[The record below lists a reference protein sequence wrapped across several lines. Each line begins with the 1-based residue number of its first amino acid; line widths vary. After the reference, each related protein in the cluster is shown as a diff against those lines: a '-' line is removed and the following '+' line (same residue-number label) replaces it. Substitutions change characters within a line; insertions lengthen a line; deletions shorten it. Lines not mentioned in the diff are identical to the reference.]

1 MERYRLRTPTDR
13 GLWGAVTT
21 NRVKVWRSASSSF
34 LAAVSAARSLHGRRV
49 IAWTAPSGMQPARTA
64 TSRRWSRGRARSA
77 DRPADRQLANSL
89 SASLATRWMAPRPR
103 SDDSAPFYRC
113 VMRRRS
119 RGHFWRIT
127 QPFDRRFPDRAASIG
142 WSPATLL
149 SSLRRLVACWCLRGS
164 CAGVRKRRGFPRR
177 RGSDWSKVLFERDK
191 ARTAISRRQLI
202 GEAKKLE
209 ACVPI
214 FCMEAARSCR
224 TLRAKGPAPDE
235 LCPAVCCHRFA
246 RHRRPRA

>member
-1 MERYRLRTPTDR
+1 
-13 GLWGAVTT
+13 
-21 NRVKVWRSASSSF
+21 
-34 LAAVSAARSLHGRRV
+34 
-49 IAWTAPSGMQPARTA
+49 
-64 TSRRWSRGRARSA
+64 
-77 DRPADRQLANSL
+77 
-89 SASLATRWMAPRPR
+89 MAPRPR

-149 SSLRRLVACWCLRGS
+149 SSPRRLVACWCSRGS